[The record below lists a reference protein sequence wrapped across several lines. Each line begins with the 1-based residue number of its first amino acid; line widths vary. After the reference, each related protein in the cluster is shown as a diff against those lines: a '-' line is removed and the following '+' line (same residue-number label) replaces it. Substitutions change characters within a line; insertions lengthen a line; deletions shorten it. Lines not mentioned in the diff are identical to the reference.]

1 MIDLQKLQKEV
12 YQNKLDK
19 GFNVTNIE
27 MEFNYIFGELVE
39 TIEAYRDKK
48 DDLGEEI
55 ADVVIYMLGLAEIL
69 KIDLETELISKF
81 EKIKKRQYKTVNGVL
96 TRVKN

>member
-81 EKIKKRQYKTVNGVL
+81 EKIKTREYKTVNGVL
-96 TRVKN
+96 TRTKD